1 MRVAVEAILTLL
13 VVVLALLAPLLIGM
27 ALYRGY
33 RAIKPM
39 EEVEIDH
46 ITDIDKVGDR
56 FFLKSI
62 VIGWAICGPIYY
74 WLLYGEVF

>member
-1 MRVAVEAILTLL
+1 MKIAVEAILTLL
-13 VVVLALLAPLLIGM
+13 VVVIALLAPLLIGM

-39 EEVEIDH
+39 EEVEVNH

-62 VIGWAICGPIYY
+62 IIGWAICGPIYY
-74 WLLYGEVF
+74 WLLNGDMF